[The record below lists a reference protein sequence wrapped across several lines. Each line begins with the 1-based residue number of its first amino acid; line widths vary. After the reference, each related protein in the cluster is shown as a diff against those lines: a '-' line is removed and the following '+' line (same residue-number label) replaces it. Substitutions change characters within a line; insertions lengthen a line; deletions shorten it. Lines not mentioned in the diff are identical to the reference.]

1 MVERLIVLDSLV
13 DHQFRGP
20 SFFPAGY
27 ASLPLHRDL
36 SAAWIT
42 VGAFVARNYTSV
54 GTLIAAIAKR
64 LAIDEMRA
72 IADSLNRCAL
82 SPASHGLVAS
92 KKDFKKIVGFGNIL
106 DYWSGYNLAVSAL
119 TKAASISGDVGTS
132 ARDFG
137 AGFVSSFMP

>member
-1 MVERLIVLDSLV
+1 M
-13 DHQFRGP
+13 
-20 SFFPAGY
+20 
-27 ASLPLHRDL
+27 
-36 SAAWIT
+36 
-42 VGAFVARNYTSV
+42 

-106 DYWSGYNLAVSAL
+106 DYWSGYSFGSFSFDESGEHLRGCWDISERFWGWFCFVVHAVKEVVFHVLIVHDSRKEVNSYL
-119 TKAASISGDVGTS
+119 GSQSEVKK
-132 ARDFG
+132 
-137 AGFVSSFMP
+137 